1 MQNFTIILA
10 LLFLG
15 ASLIT
20 FILSLL
26 KKTTNLKWL
35 SVLGLFIALILLLVP
50 ISDYIYEAKSRTD
63 SSVSQTSENSSDEDA
78 DISSSKETSASEIVR
93 SSSSG
98 KPFNP
103 SDYEVPDFGA
113 WNHDQLEHDKKVRIT
128 GKVLQNMKNDSSYY
142 LRVAIDDNYDKVV
155 MIEVSSYIYKDV
167 IAENDN
173 VTFYGLAKGLTSYK
187 STLGREI
194 TLPLMVAQHYVVNS
208 YGK

>member
-10 LLFLG
+10 LLLLG
-15 ASLIT
+15 ASLTT
-20 FILSLL
+20 FILSFL

-35 SVLGLFIALILLLVP
+35 SVLGLFIALTLLLVP
-50 ISDYIYEAKSRTD
+50 VSDYIYEAKSRTD
-63 SSVSQTSENSSDEDA
+63 SSSQTSVNSSDEDA
-78 DISSSKETSASEIVR
+78 DISSSKETSVSETSH

-98 KPFNP
+98 KTFNP
-103 SDYEVPDFGA
+103 SDYEDPDFGA
-113 WNHDQLEHDKKVRIT
+113 WNHDQLEQGKEVRIA

-142 LRVAIDDNYDKVV
+142 LRVAIDDNYDKVIMV
-155 MIEVSSYIYKDV
+155 EVSSYIYENV

-194 TLPLMVAQHYVVNS
+194 TLPLMVAQRYVVNS

>member
-10 LLFLG
+10 LLLLG
-15 ASLIT
+15 ASLTT
-20 FILSLL
+20 FILSFL

-35 SVLGLFIALILLLVP
+35 SVLGLFIALTLLLVP
-50 ISDYIYEAKSRTD
+50 VSDYIYEAKSRTD
-63 SSVSQTSENSSDEDA
+63 SSSQTSVNSSDEDA
-78 DISSSKETSASEIVR
+78 DISSSKETSVSETSH

-98 KPFNP
+98 KTFNP
-103 SDYEVPDFGA
+103 SDYEDPDFGA
-113 WNHDQLEHDKKVRIT
+113 WNHDQLEQGKKVRIA

-142 LRVAIDDNYDKVV
+142 LRVAIDDNYDKVIMV
-155 MIEVSSYIYKDV
+155 EVSSYIYENV

-194 TLPLMVAQHYVVNS
+194 TLPLMVAQRYVVNS